1 MTTIADKTPR
11 EILDQSNLNELA
23 DALKKIKFG
32 RQLSRIKVTFAAL
45 TAAAAVDITT
55 AASKAAA
62 TISGI
67 TLATGENLPPI
78 GVWQALRITASGTAG
93 SLGAY
98 LLADTGATAIVPP
111 GGAGAAVGIAKLSD
125 DGKTITF
132 PNTVTGFV
140 LEYFPRTD
148 VAMNSEFV
156 GAAP

>member
-1 MTTIADKTPR
+1 MTTIAETDIRAT
-11 EILDQSNLNELA
+11 LNRA
-23 DALKKIKFG
+23 DLNTVADINKKLKVGNMF
-32 RQLSRIKVTFAAL
+32 SRIKVTVSGL

-55 AASKAAA
+55 AAVKAAA
-62 TISGI
+62 TIVGI
-67 TLATGENLPPI
+67 DLESGENLPPI
-78 GVWQALRITASGTAG
+78 GIWQALRITASGTAA

-140 LEYFPRTD
+140 LEYFPRSN
-148 VAMNSEFV
+148 VALDTEWPFTT
-156 GAAP
+156 P